1 MDNKKL
7 NIAIFVNSEQKV
19 GGGFQYELRVCQILK
34 EVRYKYTF
42 NFFTLNA
49 KNIDDFRKND
59 IEVKLLS
66 KEDLEITLI
75 NNYKIDLVYFLYPAN
90 FNFINLHYI
99 ITIWDLCHRDFNE
112 FPEVRNNYEFENR
125 ELFYSSI
132 GLKKAIAI
140 ISDSK
145 QGKKNIIKR
154 YNIDKNRVHVL
165 KFLPREHKEFTFIN
179 INKKYN
185 INRPYIY
192 YPAQFWAHKNHIY
205 ILKALKILRENFNIE
220 IFALFSG
227 TDYGNLSYI
236 LEQAKFMG
244 IDKQI
249 KYLGF
254 VDDNEI
260 PNLYKQ
266 SLALVMPTYFG
277 PTNIPPLEAFEY
289 ETPVCYSDLKGLR
302 KQVKDA
308 AFLIDLKNP
317 NSLVNALLCILNNH
331 NKVQKKIKTGK
342 KILRKWTPNKF
353 KNTLENIFNNFNNI
367 RRCWANTEILEN
379 KISDNISKD
388 FNFIIKNIVNLKN
401 SNNKYVIYGNGTI
414 GKTIQALIPDKIVG
428 YVDIADEKNHPKNL
442 KNMKYDKII
451 ISVLGR
457 EVEIIKYLVEELEV
471 NKEKIIKLEL

>member
-1 MDNKKL
+1 MDSKKM
-7 NIAIFVNSEQKV
+7 NIAIFVNSEQKF
-19 GGGFQYELRVCQILK
+19 GGSFQYELRVCQILK
-34 EVRYKYTF
+34 EVRYKYNF
-42 NFFTLNA
+42 NFFTLNE
-49 KNIDDFRKND
+49 KNIDHFRKNN

-66 KEDLEITLI
+66 KKDLEITLI
-75 NNYKIDLVYFLYPAN
+75 NKHKIDLVYFLYPAN

-205 ILKALKILRENFNIE
+205 ILKALKILKENFNIE

-342 KILRKWTPNKF
+342 KILRKWTPNDF
-353 KNTLENIFNNFNNI
+353 KNSLEKIFDNFNNI
-367 RRCWANTEILEN
+367 RKCWSNTETP
-379 KISDNISKD
+379 KTKTFSDIPKD
-388 FNFIIKNIVNLKN
+388 FVSIISNIIKFQN
-401 SNNKYVIYGNGTI
+401 SDNKYVVYGNGTI

-428 YVDIADEKNHPKNL
+428 YVDIADENNHPKNL
-442 KNMKYDKII
+442 KDMKYDKII

-457 EVEIIKYLVEELEV
+457 EEEIIKYLVEDLQI
-471 NKEKIIKLEL
+471 NIDKIITLEL